1 MALVATRVHDPRM
14 KIKQGRPIQPRVTFN
29 GGEMRRARIAL
40 DLSAAKL
47 GARIGVSKDAIY
59 GWETGRARPA
69 SKSVA
74 DLERVLKCKL
84 RS

>member
-1 MALVATRVHDPRM
+1 
-14 KIKQGRPIQPRVTFN
+14 
-29 GGEMRRARIAL
+29 MRRARIAL

-84 RS
+84 RSA